1 MKHQI
6 FVPTFCL
13 FLLLSLFSYG
23 TEIAKTQHQTND
35 GIAQS
40 SILSSV
46 NNFMSI
52 TAMAL
57 PIKVSPKAI
66 PKIRSKASEISQKSE
81 KTSNQDLFFIGTF
94 YGAVS
99 IILLL
104 NGICFFL
111 FEEKIFGYFA
121 LAVTGTMILFFG
133 EDSFSSMLF
142 QDTTLL
148 STDFTTTI
156 LCATA
161 GLVALYSSKFL
172 SIKDYFPKLQ
182 TFTVPLFIV
191 AAALSVSHWFID
203 NAMIPVA
210 VNCISFALLACY
222 FVGGI
227 MLFLKNN
234 YSKFY
239 VLGMAIPLLL
249 VLDYFVLQVIGIAF
263 LNVSLSVVKT
273 SFFINILLMT
283 YAIVY
288 RMKDIKEQTAAHK
301 TEMELFLKKEKMM
314 ERDNIIELTEEMYLE
329 NLIMQYDLDGIEIKL
344 LQYISEGKE
353 NNKIAKKLNTTE
365 IEIEQMTRNL
375 YHKIQIEEAVQQDV
389 TLLKLQP
396 DFLYN

>member
-23 TEIAKTQHQTND
+23 AETAKTQHQTND

-40 SILSSV
+40 SILPSV
-46 NNFMSI
+46 NNFVSI

-81 KTSNQDLFFIGTF
+81 KTSNQDLFITGTF

-133 EDSFSSMLF
+133 EDSLSSMLF
-142 QDTTLL
+142 QDTILL

-161 GLVALYSSKFL
+161 WK
-172 SIKDYFPKLQ
+172 P
-182 TFTVPLFIV
+182 
-191 AAALSVSHWFID
+191 
-203 NAMIPVA
+203 
-210 VNCISFALLACY
+210 
-222 FVGGI
+222 
-227 MLFLKNN
+227 
-234 YSKFY
+234 
-239 VLGMAIPLLL
+239 
-249 VLDYFVLQVIGIAF
+249 
-263 LNVSLSVVKT
+263 
-273 SFFINILLMT
+273 
-283 YAIVY
+283 
-288 RMKDIKEQTAAHK
+288 
-301 TEMELFLKKEKMM
+301 LKK
-314 ERDNIIELTEEMYLE
+314 
-329 NLIMQYDLDGIEIKL
+329 
-344 LQYISEGKE
+344 
-353 NNKIAKKLNTTE
+353 A
-365 IEIEQMTRNL
+365 
-375 YHKIQIEEAVQQDV
+375 
-389 TLLKLQP
+389 
-396 DFLYN
+396 